1 MNIILEPSLT
11 QDIREKYLLLEL
23 DSFVIQGL
31 SAPIKSFCVLD
42 RCSEQETTNTKQW
55 IDLHGNLMPE
65 FRKRNWNYVEQA
77 IEHLKG
83 KWGGMLDS
91 FYAEIKQRVSELR
104 DTELDDDWDGSI
116 RKPESTPGA
125 E

>member
-42 RCSEQETTNTKQW
+42 RCSEQETTNIKQW
-55 IDLHGNLMPE
+55 VDLHGNLMPE
-65 FRKRNWNYVEQA
+65 FRKRNWNYVEQS

-83 KWGGMLDS
+83 QWGGMLDS
-91 FYAEIKQRVSELR
+91 FYAEIEQRVSELR

-116 RKPESTPGA
+116 KKPESTPGA